1 MRIKMKKLLMSV
13 SFLVLLS
20 SASMAKTETITE
32 EVCNAPNGCRIE
44 MTTGKC
50 IGCVM
55 ITRTIVTK
63 DPIVVVK
70 EKTKTIAS
78 PSIEQP
84 KRITKSDYK
93 IDPVTG
99 MAIARCLYGCNSSSS
114 AFHKKMFEGMYW
126 TIRTGEG
133 RGGFAVTDMSEEQK
147 EWVRARKL

>member
-1 MRIKMKKLLMSV
+1 MKKLLMSV

-93 IDPVTG
+93 IDSLTG
-99 MAIARCLYGCNSSSS
+99 LAIARCDYGCGSSS
-114 AFHKKMFEGMYW
+114 ASLHRRMFEGMYW
-126 TIRTGEG
+126 KSRQCSSCGIFTE
-133 RGGFAVTDMSEEQK
+133 ADMSEEQK

>member
-44 MTTGKC
+44 MNTGKC

-63 DPIVVVK
+63 DPMVIVK
-70 EKTKTIAS
+70 KS
-78 PSIEQP
+78 
-84 KRITKSDYK
+84 ITKNETRLVASVDKSDWPTALCK
-93 IDPVTG
+93 S
-99 MAIARCLYGCNSSSS
+99 GCSS
-114 AFHKKMFEGMYW
+114 A
-126 TIRTGEG
+126 
-133 RGGFAVTDMSEEQK
+133 
-147 EWVRARKL
+147 RAALLGYKHDGKFWKRAE